1 MEQDKTTRPARPE
14 RNERPERHERPKRD
28 FNVYEYF
35 YNGTRV
41 RDEEPVE
48 IALKRFK
55 REVANAGILT
65 ELKKREFY
73 EKPSIIKKRTEEA
86 AIRKRLRKKMLYG
99 D

>member
-1 MEQDKTTRPARPE
+1 MEENKTTPPVRTARPE
-14 RNERPERHERPKRD
+14 RTERPKREI
-28 FNVYEYF
+28 NVYDYF

-99 D
+99 E